1 MSGSTSRQ
9 LTNRLGADWWERTH
23 FKAVAKC
30 GPIPGS
36 RRSPR

>member
-1 MSGSTSRQ
+1 MSVSTWRWV
-9 LTNRLGADWWERTH
+9 TDRPGADERERTH